1 MEIDPLFEVNIQHN
15 SKNQIRLYY
24 GQINRNKITRT
35 ANDVGCL
42 KDWIGSFEQWMQD
55 EVTRGRI
62 TESERREIL
71 DLNQHWQANRDPVNN
86 GDIQQK
92 LTKILRKLVS

>member
-1 MEIDPLFEVNIQHN
+1 LEIDPLFEVNIQRN
-15 SKNQIRLYY
+15 SKDQVRLYY

-35 ANDVGCL
+35 TNDVGCL

-62 TESERREIL
+62 TESERQEIL
-71 DLNQHWQANRDPVNN
+71 DLNQHW
-86 GDIQQK
+86 
-92 LTKILRKLVS
+92 